1 MEAGAGRH
9 EASREVSL
17 PTPTPSRAAAYNDHF
32 TCPIFLLAHELVLLF
47 FSSSFHGRLGSS
59 PPSPTK
65 SPTYMDARKKLPPA
79 TASGAAPANGY
90 FSTVFSASPTANGND
105 AKQTDLYAML
115 NKQNSKGQNGGGF
128 ADGKSHSPTKA
139 RGAYKDGKQS
149 YPNESSESPYFGS
162 SVHYG
167 AREFYGNTPPKQGD
181 ASPGNQKEQNP
192 DGSLATRGD
201 WWQGHNDSQP

>member
-1 MEAGAGRH
+1 
-9 EASREVSL
+9 
-17 PTPTPSRAAAYNDHF
+17 
-32 TCPIFLLAHELVLLF
+32 
-47 FSSSFHGRLGSS
+47 
-59 PPSPTK
+59 
-65 SPTYMDARKKLPPA
+65 
-79 TASGAAPANGY
+79 
-90 FSTVFSASPTANGND
+90 
-105 AKQTDLYAML
+105 ML

-181 ASPGNQKEQNP
+181 ASPGNQKEQEQNP

-201 WWQGHNDSQP
+201 WWQGMYYLDIVYNLYMTKYM